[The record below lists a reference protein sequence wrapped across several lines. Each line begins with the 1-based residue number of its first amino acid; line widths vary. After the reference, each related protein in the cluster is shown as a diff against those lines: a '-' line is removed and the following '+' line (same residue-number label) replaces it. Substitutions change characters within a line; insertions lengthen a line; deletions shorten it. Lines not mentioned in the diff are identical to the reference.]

1 MSDFIIRNGNDD
13 EKDFIFRKLVEYN
26 LLQVPL
32 KQSTDYIWIN
42 KVIEDENKDIIAG
55 ISGKIYCWNCVY
67 IDQLWVKEEHR
78 KEGLGS
84 ILLKHVETMCKER
97 GYYLIHLDTFDFQA
111 KEFYIKNG
119 YEVFGVLSDCPKDH
133 VRYYL
138 KKNL

>member
-26 LLQVPL
+26 LSQVPL

-42 KVIEDENKDIIAG
+42 KVIEDENKEIIAG

-67 IDQLWVKEEHR
+67 IDQLWVKEERR

-97 GYYLIHLDTFDFQA
+97 GCYLIHLDTFDFQA